1 MLSIWMGRRILTNR
15 NARVSLLK
23 LPSHFLLHLKEI
35 AETKQYCWIKG
46 KKPYHHM
53 ENNESSFKK
62 HFPLQS
68 NVSIQITRLNQE
80 MVNITSYKNT
90 FFYYIHFL
98 MLHFNPSRQLKCR
111 SENNVFWYI
120 SVIKY
125 WKNYFHIDNLLL

>member
-1 MLSIWMGRRILTNR
+1 
-15 NARVSLLK
+15 
-23 LPSHFLLHLKEI
+23 
-35 AETKQYCWIKG
+35 
-46 KKPYHHM
+46 M

-111 SENNVFWYI
+111 SENNVF
-120 SVIKY
+120 
-125 WKNYFHIDNLLL
+125 